1 LTSCICF
8 DSSSQVYFKETQ
20 TPEEF
25 WNVGPGEQANSPE
38 ALEKGAVPGQVHFF
52 PAIANTADLAK
63 AFEKHD
69 CAKLE

>member
-1 LTSCICF
+1 MISSHKNKHSCHI
-8 DSSSQVYFKETQ
+8 
-20 TPEEF
+20 
-25 WNVGPGEQANSPE
+25 GPGEQANSPE